1 MKSSH
6 RILAAIGLLL
16 IPMLA
21 SYGCSAKPPEEE
33 PKLAHAAM
41 EKAKSVQAEKL
52 AVVDWGQAMQSLAD
66 ADKDVKINRFGDAK
80 MFYLRAESRFNKA
93 YTVAKARYD
102 SLLKEVDENQTAIAS
117 HYGTLKARLA
127 SARVPAKTKKEV
139 EATCL
144 ELDKAIA
151 EVDKFRTSGNAIQ
164 AKLSSQEVLKKVYD
178 TEKSLEKK

>member
-21 SYGCSAKPPEEE
+21 SYGCNAKPPEEE
-33 PKLAHAAM
+33 PKLAHQAM
-41 EKAKSVQAEKL
+41 DQAKTVQADKL

-66 ADKDVKINRFGDAK
+66 ADKSVKINRYGDAK
-80 MFYLRAESRFNKA
+80 MFYLRAKSRFEKA

-102 SLLKEVDENQTAIAS
+102 SLMREADDNRTAIAQ
-117 HYGTLKARLA
+117 HYARVKADLA
-127 SARVPAKTKKEV
+127 SNKVPAKVKKEM
-139 EATCL
+139 EGTCA
-144 ELDKAIA
+144 EFDKSIA
-151 EVDKFRTSGNAIQ
+151 EIDGYRSNGDAIK
-164 AKLSSQEVLKKVYD
+164 AKLNSQEILRKVYD

>member
-21 SYGCSAKPPEEE
+21 SYGCNAKPPEEE
-33 PKLAHAAM
+33 PKLAHQALDQ
-41 EKAKSVQAEKL
+41 AKQVQAEKL

-66 ADKDVKINRFGDAK
+66 ADKSLKIKRYGDAK
-80 MFYLRAESRFNKA
+80 MFYLRAESRFKKA

-102 SLLKEVDENQTAIAS
+102 SLLREVDDNQTAIAS
-117 HYGTLKARLA
+117 HYGRVKAQLA
-127 SARVPAKTKKEV
+127 SARVPSKTKREMEV
-139 EATCL
+139 TCA

-151 EVDKFRTSGNAIQ
+151 EVDKFRSSGDAIR
-164 AKLSSQEVLKKVYD
+164 AKLSSQEVLKRVYD

>member
-33 PKLAHAAM
+33 PKLAHQAM
-41 EKAKSVQAEKL
+41 DQAKSVQADKL
-52 AVVDWGQAMQSLAD
+52 AVVDWSSAMQSLAD

-80 MFYLRAESRFNKA
+80 MFYLRAESRFKKA

-102 SLLKEVDENQTAIAS
+102 SLLREVDDNQTAIAS
-117 HYGTLKARLA
+117 HYGRVKAQLA

-151 EVDKFRTSGNAIQ
+151 EVDTFRSSGDAIR
-164 AKLSSQEVLKKVYD
+164 AKLSSQELLKKVYD